1 MNILVTGGAGYI
13 GSHVCKALAMSG
25 FKPVVYDNL
34 SRGNR
39 WAVKW
44 GPFEEGDIADEVR
57 LREVLAFHRPSAVM
71 HFAAYAYIAESVEKP
86 LLYYQNNIVG
96 SATLLRTVVEWRI
109 PVVFSSTCATY
120 GIPEK
125 TPITENHP
133 QRPINPYGYSKLAVE
148 SMLKDMERAYQLRSI
163 ILRYFNAAGAD
174 PAGEIGEAHNPE
186 SHLIPRVLAAARNDA
201 VVRVYGD
208 NYDTPDGTCIR
219 DYIHVA
225 DLADAHVS
233 ALKYLLSGGPGCA
246 LNLANTRGYSVL
258 EVIESARCVC
268 GQRIRTET
276 APPRPGDPPILIGAA
291 ARARELFNWT
301 PRRSALDLQIQDAW
315 NWMQTASASCT
326 RMAPAPAV

>member
-57 LREVLAFHRPSAVM
+57 LREVLAFHQPSAVM
-71 HFAAYAYIAESVEKP
+71 HFAAYAYVGESVEKP